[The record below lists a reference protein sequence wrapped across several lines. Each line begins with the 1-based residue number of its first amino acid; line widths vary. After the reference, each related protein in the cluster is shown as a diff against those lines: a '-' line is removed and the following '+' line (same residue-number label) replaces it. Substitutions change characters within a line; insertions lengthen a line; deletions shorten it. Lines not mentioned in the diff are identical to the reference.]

1 MRHKACMVIF
11 GLLTFVSM
19 AANSSAVELSDEPNS
34 TKTDVLRYTY
44 SWPYSGD
51 SEMTPRGGITRGPE
65 VYLSEEPSTQFLRL
79 QTDDLSDKARDRLAI
94 ISLAGDYRT
103 SFDFI
108 ETMGFVPNY
117 KPPKPY
123 QSWGTE
129 RVYLIQDSENFISL
143 QHILVMRF
151 ESDDGEISE
160 PMVVKH
166 WRQDWRYEDTVTH
179 DYQGHGVY
187 ERRDHRA
194 QDIRGYW
201 TQTVYQVDDSPRYE
215 AMGKWHHRPGLS
227 EWQSTEKRRP
237 LPRREFSVRN
247 DYQTLLGRHR
257 ITITQSGWIQE
268 EDSLKLVLKPNNE
281 TPETGAMLAREAG
294 ISRYER
300 ITGYDF
306 DAGDAYW
313 EKSESFWR
321 DVRAY
326 WSEVYESSQ
335 SFEVKKRVGEEVL
348 FATLF
353 DMANSTY
360 KDSKTRQEIIQQTI
374 QRFVQRKKVMSKG
387 N

>member
-1 MRHKACMVIF
+1 MRRKACLAISA
-11 GLLTFVSM
+11 LLTFICI
-19 AANSSAVELSDEPNS
+19 AANSATLDISDEHSGPR
-34 TKTDVLRYTY
+34 TDVLRYTF
-44 SWPYSGD
+44 SWPYSDD
-51 SEMTPRGGITRGPE
+51 SELAPRGGTTRGPD
-65 VYLSEEPSTQFLRL
+65 VFLAKQPAQEFLKL
-79 QTDDLSDKARDRLAI
+79 QADGLSDKARDRLAI
-94 ISLAGDYRT
+94 ISMAGDYRT

-108 ETMGFVPNY
+108 ETMGFVSNY

-187 ERRDHRA
+187 ERQDHQE

-215 AMGKWHHRPGLS
+215 AMGKWHHRSGLS

-281 TPETGAMLAREAG
+281 KPETGAMLAREAG

-335 SFEVKKRVGEEVL
+335 SFELKKRVGGEVL

-353 DMANSTY
+353 DMADRPY

-374 QRFVQRKKVMSKG
+374 QRFVQRKKVAEG

>member
-11 GLLTFVSM
+11 GLFTFICM
-19 AANSSAVELSDEPNS
+19 AANSSTAESSAELNS
-34 TKTDVLRYTY
+34 PRTDVLRYTY

-281 TPETGAMLAREAG
+281 KPETGAMLAREAG

-335 SFEVKKRVGEEVL
+335 SFELKKRVGGEVL

-353 DMANSTY
+353 DMADRPY

-374 QRFVQRKKVMSKG
+374 QRFVQRKKVGAS

>member
-1 MRHKACMVIF
+1 MRHKACKVIF
-11 GLLTFVSM
+11 GLFTPICM
-19 AANSSAVELSDEPNS
+19 AANSSTVDFSDKPNS
-34 TKTDVLRYTY
+34 PRTDVLRYTF
-44 SWPYSGD
+44 SWPYSDD
-51 SEMTPRGGITRGPE
+51 SDLAPRGGTTRGPDVILAKQPAQE
-65 VYLSEEPSTQFLRL
+65 FLKL
-79 QTDDLSDKARDRLAI
+79 QADGLSDKARDRLAI
-94 ISLAGDYRT
+94 ISMAGDYRT

-108 ETMGFVPNY
+108 ETMGFRPNY

-129 RVYLIQDSENFISL
+129 RVYLIEDSEDFISL

-151 ESDDGEISE
+151 ESDEGEISE

-187 ERRDHRA
+187 ERHNHRE

-215 AMGKWHHRPGLS
+215 AMGKWHHRTGLS

-257 ITITQSGWIQE
+257 ITITLSGWIQE

-281 TPETGAMLAREAG
+281 KPETGAMLAREAG

-306 DAGDAYW
+306 DAGDTYW

-353 DMANSTY
+353 DMANRTY

-374 QRFVQRKKVMSKG
+374 QRFVQRKKLGEG